1 MTNEL
6 GEHISKMIVQTFPC
20 ETAERYYIPSIKKK
34 DSVHKKSEISKG
46 KLMSMW
52 RNRTYK
58 NKQLLKRIN
67 NEIVNTTVNKI
78 NQTGKQNYNYIHIHN
93 FYNLFF

>member
-20 ETAERYYIPSIKKK
+20 ETAETYYVPPIKKK
-34 DSVHKKSEISKG
+34 DSVHKKSIISRG

-52 RNRTYK
+52 RNRQFK
-58 NKQLLKRIN
+58 NNQLLKRMKK
-67 NEIVNTTVNKI
+67 ESANKTDI
-78 NQTGKQNYNYIHIHN
+78 NQTGKSLLNYYTQ
-93 FYNLFF
+93 